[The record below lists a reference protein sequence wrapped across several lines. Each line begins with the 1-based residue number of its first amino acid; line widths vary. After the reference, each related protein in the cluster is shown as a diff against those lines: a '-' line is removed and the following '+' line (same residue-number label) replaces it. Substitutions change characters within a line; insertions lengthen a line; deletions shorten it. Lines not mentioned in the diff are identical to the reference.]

1 VTDQD
6 EARAAYRRYLAHR
19 ADIDAGRAPWSS
31 LIDFFTADAV
41 FVDPAWGRVEG
52 RENIVDF
59 LERSMAG
66 LDDWSFPEEWTVVD
80 GHRVIS
86 FFWNR
91 FPGTRE
97 DGSPFQAPAVSIL
110 HYAGDGKFSYEL
122 DLLNMAEIGELFRD
136 SGWRPT
142 GPMHAPP
149 ERPDRDPTP
158 PGGGAP

>member
-1 VTDQD
+1 VTNE
-6 EARAAYRRYLAHR
+6 EAREAYRKYVAHR
-19 ADIDAGRAPWSS
+19 VEIDAGRAPWSS
-31 LIDFFTADAV
+31 LADFFTADAV

-52 RENIVDF
+52 IDNVIDF

-66 LDDWSFPEEWTVVD
+66 LESWSFPEEWTVVD

-86 FFWNR
+86 FYWNR
-91 FPGTRE
+91 LPGARE
-97 DGSPFQAPAVSIL
+97 DGRPIQAPGVSIL

-122 DLLNMAEIGELFRD
+122 DLLNMAEVGELFRD
-136 SGWRPT
+136 SDWRPT

-149 ERPDRDPTP
+149 EHPDRNPTP